1 MSSIFPSLSH
11 HRGGFS
17 PEERTQEA
25 LQDIQRAEGR
35 RSQLA
40 GQRRLLPCWGR
51 KGLAAGAVAAGTAAA
66 EGKQQL
72 LAAEGKLL
80 LAAVAQLQLWLPVLL
95 RPDLARS

>member
-1 MSSIFPSLSH
+1 MSSLFPFLSH
-11 HRGGFS
+11 HSGGFS

-40 GQRRLLPCWGR
+40 GQRRLLPCWDR
-51 KGLAAGAVAAGTAAA
+51 KGLAAGTVAAGTAAA
-66 EGKQQL
+66 EGKQL
-72 LAAEGKLL
+72 LAVEGKLL
-80 LAAVAQLQLWLPVLL
+80 LAAVAQLLLWLPVLL